1 MAVDLATKYLPY
13 VDELFKEE
21 SRKDL
26 VTNQDFKW
34 DGAQTVK
41 IYRISSA
48 PMQDYGR
55 TGPQAGNISRYGA
68 IDDLTATTQAMML
81 SKDRSFIFNVDRM
94 DTDETVNQLEAA
106 SALARQLREVV
117 IPEVDT
123 YTYGKIVAGAGT
135 KATAVALTPENIY
148 KAIIDG
154 TNVLDGA
161 EVPENQRV
169 LVVTPDTYH
178 IMKQSKD
185 IMMETDVAENMRL
198 RGVLSYVD
206 GLKVQRVPAN
216 RLPENFGFMIV
227 HPSATVAPVKL
238 GDYQVHTKT
247 LLSSGAIVTGRI
259 CYDAFVLEN
268 KKVGIYYQPVT
279 AGA

>member
-1 MAVDLATKYLPY
+1 MAIDLATKYLPY
-13 VDELFKEE
+13 VDELFKAE
-21 SRKDL
+21 SKKDL
-26 VTNQDFKW
+26 VTNQDFRW

-41 IYRISSA
+41 IYRVSSA

-55 TGPQAGNISRYGA
+55 TGPASGNISRYGA
-68 IDDLTATTQAMML
+68 INDLNASTQPML
-81 SKDRSFIFNVDRM
+81 LAKDRSFIFNIDRL
-94 DTDETVNQLEAA
+94 DEDETLRQVDAA

-154 TNVLDGA
+154 SKVLDNA
-161 EVPENQRV
+161 EVPETERV

-178 IMKQSKD
+178 IMKQSED
-185 IMMETDVAENMRL
+185 IMMETDIAEDMRL
-198 RGVLSYVD
+198 RGVIANID

-216 RLPENFGFMIV
+216 RLPENFGFLIV

-238 GDYQVHTKT
+238 AEYDALTRT
-247 LLSSGAIVTGRI
+247 ALSSGTIVTGRI

>member
-1 MAVDLATKYLPY
+1 MAIDLATKYLPY
-13 VDELFKEE
+13 VDELFKAE
-21 SRKDL
+21 SKKDL

-68 IDDLTATTQAMML
+68 IDDLTATTQAML
-81 SKDRSFIFNVDRM
+81 LAKDRSFIFNIDRL
-94 DTDETVNQLEAA
+94 DADETLRQVEAA

-154 TNVLDGA
+154 SKFLDNA
-161 EVPENQRV
+161 EVPE
-169 LVVTPDTYH
+169 T
-178 IMKQSKD
+178 
-185 IMMETDVAENMRL
+185 
-198 RGVLSYVD
+198 
-206 GLKVQRVPAN
+206 
-216 RLPENFGFMIV
+216 
-227 HPSATVAPVKL
+227 
-238 GDYQVHTKT
+238 
-247 LLSSGAIVTGRI
+247 
-259 CYDAFVLEN
+259 
-268 KKVGIYYQPVT
+268 
-279 AGA
+279 

>member
-198 RGVLSYVD
+198 RGVISYVD

-227 HPSATVAPVKL
+227 HPFATVAPVKL
-238 GDYQVHTKT
+238 ADYQVHTKT
-247 LLSSGAIVTGRI
+247 PLSSGAIVTGRI
-259 CYDAFVLEN
+259 CYDAFVFEN

>member
-81 SKDRSFIFNVDRM
+81 SRDRSFIFNVDRM

>member
-13 VDELFKEE
+13 VDDLFKEE

-34 DGAQTVK
+34 DGANTVK

-55 TGPQAGNISRYGA
+55 TGPQEGNISRYGA

-117 IPEVDT
+117 IPEVDA

-185 IMMETDVAENMRL
+185 IMMETDIAENMRL
-198 RGVLSYVD
+198 RGVISYVD

-238 GDYQVHTKT
+238 EDYQVHTKT
-247 LLSSGAIVTGRI
+247 PLSSGAIVTGRI